1 MSNKKI
7 AMIQSNY
14 LPWKGYFDIINL
26 VDEFVLYD
34 EVQFTKNDWRNRN
47 QIKTPTGKDWITI
60 PVLQKSLDQ
69 KISETIVV
77 DNFWRKKHWKT
88 IVQNYKKAKFFQ
100 TYAPI
105 LENLYLNSEEIY
117 LSKINH
123 QFIKAVN
130 SILCIKTKIV
140 FDKQY
145 DLRGSKTE
153 RIIHICK
160 QAGASE
166 YISGPSG
173 KNYIGENLFE
183 EADITLTYFD
193 YSGYPE
199 YSQLFGSFDHAVSII
214 DLVLNEGPN
223 APNYMKSF

>member
-1 MSNKKI
+1 
-7 AMIQSNY
+7 MIQSNY

-47 QIKTPTGKDWITI
+47 QIKTPTCKDWITI
-60 PVLQKSLDQ
+60 PVLQKNLGQ

-88 IVQNYKKAKFFQ
+88 IVQNYKKAKFFR

-105 LENLYLNSEEIY
+105 FENLYLNREEIF

-130 SILCIKTKIV
+130 SILGIKTKIV
-140 FDKQY
+140 FDNQY
-145 DLRGSKTE
+145 ELRGSKTE

-173 KNYIGENLFE
+173 KNYIEENLFE
-183 EADITLTYFD
+183 ETDIALTYFD

-199 YSQLFGSFDHAVSII
+199 YSQLFGAFDHAVSII
-214 DLVLNEGPN
+214 DLVLNEGPS
-223 APNYMKSF
+223 ATNYMKSF

>member
-1 MSNKKI
+1 LSKKI

-14 LPWKGYFDIINL
+14 LPWKGYFDLINM

-34 EVQFTKNDWRNRN
+34 KVQYTKNDWRNRN
-47 QIKTPTGKDWITI
+47 QIKTQNGKVWITI
-60 PVLQKSLDQ
+60 PVQQKSLDQ

-105 LENLYLNSEEIY
+105 FENLYMNSEEIY

-123 QFIKAVN
+123 QFIEAIN
-130 SILCIKTKIV
+130 SILGIKTKIV
-140 FDKQY
+140 FDQQY
-145 DLRGSKTE
+145 ELRGSKTE

-173 KNYIGENLFE
+173 KNYIDDRLFE
-183 EADITLTYFD
+183 EANISLTYFD
-193 YSGYPE
+193 YSGYPD
-199 YSQLFGSFDHAVSII
+199 YIQLFGSFDHAVSII
-214 DLVLNEGPN
+214 DLILNEGHN
-223 APNYMKSF
+223 APEYMKSF